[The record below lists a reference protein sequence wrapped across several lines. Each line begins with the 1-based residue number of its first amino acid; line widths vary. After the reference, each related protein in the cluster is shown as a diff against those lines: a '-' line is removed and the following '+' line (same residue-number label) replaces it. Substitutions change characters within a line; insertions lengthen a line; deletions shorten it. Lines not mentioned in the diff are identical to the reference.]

1 MAMILGLQ
9 DVQTYKSP
17 VVQHATVVHSSLGF
31 KLVTSKQFPLHNVAL
46 KIRNAYVL
54 VSGISTVRSLS

>member
-1 MAMILGLQ
+1 MLMMLGLK

-17 VVQHATVVHSSLGF
+17 FVQHATVVHSRLGYR
-31 KLVTSKQFPLHNVAL
+31 LVSSKQLPLHHVAFN
-46 KIRNAYVL
+46 IRNADVL